1 LKKSL
6 AVVLAALAFTVL
18 SSRASFAD
26 TAVEAAV
33 LRTVVILEAIAQ
45 IASDQKMNCDGMG
58 TSLNQLADSTA
69 TERAQLAT
77 VLATATPAER
87 KALDAKYAARVHIA
101 QQHLM
106 DGMTA
111 CGSNPRVIAAMQ
123 KFGSLPK

>member
-26 TAVEAAV
+26 TAIEAAA
-33 LRTVVILEAIAQ
+33 LRTVVILENIAQ
-45 IASDQKMNCDGMG
+45 IASDQKANCDGMG

-69 TERAQLAT
+69 TERAQLAA
-77 VLATATPAER
+77 VLATATPAEK
-87 KALDAKYAARVHIA
+87 KALDAKYAARIHTA
-101 QQHLM
+101 QQQLM
-106 DGMTA
+106 DGMKV